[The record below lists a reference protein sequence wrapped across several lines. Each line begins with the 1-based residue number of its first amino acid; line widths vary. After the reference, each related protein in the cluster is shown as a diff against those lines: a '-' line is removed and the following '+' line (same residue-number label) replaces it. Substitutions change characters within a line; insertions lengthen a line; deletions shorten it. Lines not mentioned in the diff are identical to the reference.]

1 MYFRLGFELFLKN
14 DIYYLYYVVGENKRT
29 TLSQLNLLCL
39 TVTLTT
45 TEREQNQRGYDDAA
59 SGSII
64 WRLAEVKH
72 IRTISVL
79 QD

>member
-1 MYFRLGFELFLKN
+1 MYLLFILCCWK
-14 DIYYLYYVVGENKRT
+14 KRT
-29 TLSQLNLLCL
+29 TLPQLNLLCL

-45 TEREQNQRGYDDAA
+45 TAHEQNQRGYDAA

-79 QD
+79 QE